1 LNGDKKCDRDLD
13 AERKFCRVQI
23 QDRIVVV
30 YTSEMSVLASEV
42 ALRKIPFCLFGETGI
57 GGILELSMNL
67 QRANVIRTGFNGD
80 CTFCIPIA
88 EYQALISLSDRS
100 APEYKKFRNG
110 IIVDQVVH
118 FVFDE
123 STAQR
128 LYKYALANCP
138 PAAKHIQQTMR
149 ESADEL
155 PF

>member
-1 LNGDKKCDRDLD
+1 
-13 AERKFCRVQI
+13 
-23 QDRIVVV
+23 
-30 YTSEMSVLASEV
+30 MSTN
-42 ALRKIPFCLFGETGI
+42 LR
-57 GGILELSMNL
+57 
-67 QRANVIRTGFNGD
+67 RANVIRTGFNGH

-88 EYQALISLSDRS
+88 EYQTLISLCDRS

-123 STAQR
+123 STAQS
-128 LYKYALANCP
+128 LYQYALANSP